1 MPIGM
6 LALDAFITPSTVN
19 STESRVE
26 PLTKR
31 AEAQGVGQ
39 YFLVIAF
46 RFGEVA
52 VLAPFR
58 YFNLVWAVIYGYLF
72 FGDVPQRD
80 IIIGGA
86 VVVGSGLFIWWREL
100 RVKGRL

>member
-1 MPIGM
+1 MASEFWQRP
-6 LALDAFITPSTVN
+6 AS
-19 STESRVE
+19 SR
-26 PLTKR
+26 
-31 AEAQGVGQ
+31 VGQ

-86 VVVGSGLFIWWREL
+86 VVVGSDSFIWWR
-100 RVKGRL
+100 GFG